1 MSKQRLTAEEKREL
15 VLEYLALPYGAR
27 ERWIEARD
35 LNRRTFHRWRQQ
47 MVVGLLERDM
57 TVRGGV
63 LVPVEENKEIARLAA
78 QNEELRAQ
86 LEEAATRSDS
96 QEKVIFALG
105 KAIELLQDG
114 TAGRGEDESP
124 GRP

>member
-1 MSKQRLTAEEKREL
+1 MSKPTFTAEEKREL
-15 VLEYLALPYGAR
+15 VLEYLALPYGSR
-27 ERWIEARD
+27 GRWIESRA

-47 MVVGLLERDM
+47 MMVGLLERDM

-63 LVPVEENKEIARLAA
+63 LVAVDENKEIARLSA
-78 QNEELRAQ
+78 QNQALQAQ
-86 LEEAATRSDS
+86 LEQARQRSDS

-114 TAGRGEDESP
+114 TADKSEQPGP